1 MSNAAT
7 DRQPIQGLVA
17 ELGGDIVTTDPAVM
31 ERYRYDWARDDR
43 AGMPLAVVRAENA
56 EQVQAAVRWADTHRV
71 GIVPRGAGSGLS
83 GGSTAVEQALVIS
96 TERRRAIT
104 IDPGARVAI
113 VEPGALNAEVKAAAA
128 EHGLWYPPDPSS
140 FEICSIGGNLATNAG
155 GLCCV
160 KYGVT
165 TDYVLGLDVV
175 IPDGTL
181 IKMGGVRVKDVA
193 GLSLMK
199 LFVGSEGTLG
209 VITRGI
215 LKLVPGQADR
225 ATMVATFSDVEAAAR
240 AVVGMCS
247 TIRPSML
254 EFMDGPSINLVED
267 YLHAGLDRQA
277 GAMLIAQSDA
287 PGPARSFEI
296 SIMEKVC
303 ADLGAIECFVTDDP
317 EEGEMFVAAR
327 RASFPAME
335 RAGSLMLEDVGVA
348 IPLLPDLVTGIAAIA
363 ERTGTT
369 IPVVA
374 HAGDG
379 NTHPNIISDPTVP
392 GARDAAQQ
400 AFDEVI
406 ALAIRLGGTITGEHG
421 VGRLKK
427 SALPDQLGPDVMALS
442 HKIKNAIVPLGI
454 MNPGAVL

>member
-1 MSNAAT
+1 MSTVAAHPPV
-7 DRQPIQGLVA
+7 DALIA
-17 ELGGDIVTTDPAVM
+17 ELGTDVVATDPAVM
-31 ERYRYDWARDDR
+31 DRYRFDWAHDDR
-43 AGMPLAVVRAENA
+43 AGMPLAVVRAQNA
-56 EQVQAAVRWADTHRV
+56 EQIQAAVRWAAANRV
-71 GIVPRGAGSGLS
+71 PVVPRGAGSGLS
-83 GGSTAVEQALVIS
+83 GGSTAVEQGLVIS
-96 TERRRAIT
+96 TERMRAIT
-104 IDPGARVAI
+104 IDPTARVAI
-113 VEPGALNAEVKAAAA
+113 VEPGALNAGVKAAAA

-140 FEICSIGGNLATNAG
+140 YEICSIGGNLATNAG

-181 IKMGGVRVKDVA
+181 IKLGGVRVKDVA

-215 LKLVPGQADR
+215 LKLVPKQADR
-225 ATMVATFSDVEAAAR
+225 ATLVATFPDVETAAR
-240 AVVGMCS
+240 AVVGMCAS
-247 TIRPSML
+247 IRPSML
-254 EFMDGPSINLVED
+254 EFMDGRSINIVED
-267 YLHAGLDRQA
+267 FMHAGLDRTA
-277 GAMLIAQSDA
+277 GAMLVAQSDA
-287 PGPARSFEI
+287 PGPARAFEI

-303 ADLGAIECFVTDDP
+303 ADLGAIECFVTEDP

-327 RASFPAME
+327 RAAFPAME
-335 RAGSLMLEDVGVA
+335 RRGSLMLEDVGVA
-348 IPLLPDLVTGIAAIA
+348 VPLLPELVAGIARIA
-363 ERTGTT
+363 EQTGTE

-379 NTHPNIISDPTVP
+379 NTHPNIIYDASRP
-392 GARDAAQQ
+392 GAREAAQQ
-400 AFDEVI
+400 AFDQVM
-406 ALAIRLGGTITGEHG
+406 ALAIKLGGTITGEHG

-427 SALPDQLGPDVMALS
+427 TALPDQVGPDVMALS
-442 HKIKNAIVPLGI
+442 YKIKNAIDPDGI